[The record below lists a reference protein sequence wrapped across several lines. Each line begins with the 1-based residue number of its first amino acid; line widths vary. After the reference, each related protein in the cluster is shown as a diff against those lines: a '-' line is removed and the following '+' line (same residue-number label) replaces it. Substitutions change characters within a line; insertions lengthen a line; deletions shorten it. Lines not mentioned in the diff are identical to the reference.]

1 MMNVLEWIGYSGMML
16 LAIIL
21 FMTWKDTQD

>member
-1 MMNVLEWIGYSGMML
+1 MMNTLEWIGYVGMML

-21 FMTWKDTQD
+21 FMTWKDTQR

>member
-1 MMNVLEWIGYSGMML
+1 MMNTLEWIGYTGMML

-21 FMTWKDTQD
+21 FMTWKDTQR

>member
-1 MMNVLEWIGYSGMML
+1 MMNALEWIGYTGMML

-21 FMTWKDTQD
+21 FMAWKDTQD